1 MFKEHGSE
9 AAVKAAGGYRQQ
21 GKNYIVE
28 DGDIIFFKVKLNLRC
43 FVINVLMPCL
53 PVQCWR
59 WSDQRKG
66 REKEVKQK
74 PVLIKIVTTTL
85 INQQHA
91 HKNANSQQHRLD
103 QTVVKMMNFPALCWK
118 YLSQCLPVQSRVI
131 SGF

>member
-28 DGDIIFFKVKLNLRC
+28 DGDIIFFKVKFISGC
-43 FVINVLMPCL
+43 FVINVIMSCL

-59 WSDQRKG
+59 WSHQRKG

-74 PVLIKIVTTTL
+74 PAVLIKIVTTTL

-91 HKNANSQQHRLD
+91 HKNANSQQHVWIKQL
-103 QTVVKMMNFPALCWK
+103 
-118 YLSQCLPVQSRVI
+118 
-131 SGF
+131 